1 MLVVTGL
8 NVAYR
13 KVPALSDV
21 SLRVDQGQVVG
32 LIGPNGAGKS
42 TLVKAIA
49 GLVKI
54 TSGSI
59 VFEDANLV
67 GMSTED
73 IVRRGIAFVP
83 EGRHIFQTLS
93 VRENLSLGYAS
104 GQVRDSSH
112 YDEVLDQFAVLRKF
126 HDQTAAGLSG
136 GEQQQLAIA
145 RALLSRPR
153 LLILDEPSL
162 GLAPLMVDLVFDVL
176 TTLRREGTTVLLVEQ
191 NALRTVT
198 LADRTYVLGSGRVR
212 AEGSKDE
219 LLSRDDILE
228 AYLGKRV

>member
-104 GQVRDSSH
+104 GQVRDPAH

>member
-104 GQVRDSSH
+104 GQVRDPAH

-228 AYLGKRV
+228 TYLGKRV